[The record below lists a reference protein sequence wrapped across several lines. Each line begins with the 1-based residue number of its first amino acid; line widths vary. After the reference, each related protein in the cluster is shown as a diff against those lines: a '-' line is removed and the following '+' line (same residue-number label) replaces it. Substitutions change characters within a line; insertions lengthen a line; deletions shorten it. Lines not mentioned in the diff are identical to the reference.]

1 MLGIRP
7 VPVVLSVLATEILL
21 APIGA
26 EITYQAAR
34 HEASYDGVTGLILR
48 SFGAPW
54 SAPWHSAMWQFNGT
68 STTVGLLAYLILLGL
83 GVLVLAAGVR
93 GRWAFATMFVGIWA
107 SSTLSLSLSQAF
119 RLLFAGGDEVRIA
132 GSDRQVYYALASGTA
147 SVYHAVYF
155 GWIAA
160 LIGAVAAVHTRTA
173 GPDQPPYPP
182 PHGVPLPQ
190 GYPSIP
196 GFLPAPGYPPASGYP
211 PPAQGHPPPSG
222 YPAPPGYPPSSTPPD
237 SR

>member
-7 VPVVLSVLATEILL
+7 APVVLAVLATEVAL

-26 EITYQAAR
+26 EISYQAAR
-34 HEASYDGVTGLILR
+34 HEASYDGVTGLLVR

-54 SAPWHSAMWQFNGT
+54 SAPWHPEMWQFNGT

-83 GVLVLAAGVR
+83 GVLVLAGGVR
-93 GRWAFATMFVGIWA
+93 GGWAFATMFVGIWA
-107 SSTLSLSLSQAF
+107 ASTLSLSMSQAF
-119 RLLFAGGDEVRIA
+119 RLLFAGRDELRFA
-132 GSDRQVYYALASGTA
+132 GSDRQVYYALANGTA

-160 LIGAVAAVHTRTA
+160 LIGAVVAVHTRTS

-182 PHGVPLPQ
+182 PHGVALPQ
-190 GYPSIP
+190 GYPPVPAFVPPP
-196 GFLPAPGYPPASGYP
+196 GYPTAPGYPPAP
-211 PPAQGHPPPSG
+211 G
-222 YPAPPGYPPSSTPPD
+222 YPASPSYAPSSTPPD
-237 SR
+237 SH